1 MRDLRRS
8 IVGVSIDKWACAG
21 REILQLAQGQDA
33 GFPSFV
39 RAGRMTILFG
49 SSASLLTLFG
59 ERSNYRNAV
68 GAKRVAAWRRIAQLI
83 ELGEIIGGAA

>member
-1 MRDLRRS
+1 MKIHRRRILS
-8 IVGVSIDKWACAG
+8 LLGGSPALLAG
-21 REILQLAQGQDA
+21 SAQAADRKKAEREILQPAQDKDA

-39 RAGRMTILFG
+39 RAGRMTILIG

-68 GAKRVAAWRRIAQLI
+68 DAKRVPAWLCV
-83 ELGEIIGGAA
+83 

>member
-1 MRDLRRS
+1 MDAWGTLG
-8 IVGVSIDKWACAG
+8 VQCVSIDKWAWAG
-21 REILQLAQGQDA
+21 REILQPAQDKDA

-39 RAGRMTILFG
+39 RAGRMTILIG

-68 GAKRVAAWRRIAQLI
+68 DAKRVPAWLCV
-83 ELGEIIGGAA
+83 